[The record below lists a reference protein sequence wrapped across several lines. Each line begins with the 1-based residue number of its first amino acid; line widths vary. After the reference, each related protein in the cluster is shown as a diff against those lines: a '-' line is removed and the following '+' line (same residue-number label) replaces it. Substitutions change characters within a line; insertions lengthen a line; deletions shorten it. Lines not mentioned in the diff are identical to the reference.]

1 MSGHHKFSELTK
13 RFTPGDREVIEAQKA
28 EMHEAIARGL
38 NMLLPYASDMAL
50 TEWAVA
56 VKALGRGEQALI
68 LRKGGI
74 HRDDRD
80 FRLVHPEFLLFPT
93 YLHQK
98 AELIKVEHHET
109 LRETIDEDDTPGVVE
124 LAYFCQV
131 VDRFE
136 IRDESALDTIS
147 DYHIWTDDYA
157 HKRLHWRPKQPLT
170 VALLRVFE
178 IEQPQ
183 ALPVLDE
190 YSGCKSWVELGQE
203 VPLGSMAPVMDDSE
217 FERQCDLVR
226 SALGATPTAV

>member
-1 MSGHHKFSELTK
+1 
-13 RFTPGDREVIEAQKA
+13 
-28 EMHEAIARGL
+28 
-38 NMLLPYASDMAL
+38 MAL
-50 TEWAVA
+50 KEWAVA

-98 AELIKVEHHET
+98 AELIKSTHHET
-109 LRETIDEDDTPGVVE
+109 LRETVDEDDTPGVVE
-124 LAYFCQV
+124 LAYYCQV
-131 VDRFE
+131 VDKFE
-136 IRDESALDTIS
+136 IRDESALDTLS
-147 DYHIWTDDYA
+147 DFHIWTDDYA

-178 IEQPQ
+178 MEQPQ

-190 YSGCKSWVELGQE
+190 YSGCKAKTYRWIRCCRSWTIRSSSSIVTPSDPRSGRRRRQ
-203 VPLGSMAPVMDDSE
+203 SE
-217 FERQCDLVR
+217 
-226 SALGATPTAV
+226 AWA

>member
-1 MSGHHKFSELTK
+1 MSGHHEFSELTK
-13 RFTPGDREVIEAQKA
+13 RFTPEDRGIVEVLKTEMREVV
-28 EMHEAIARGL
+28 ARGSKIV
-38 NMLLPYASDMAL
+38 LPHASDMAL
-50 TEWAVA
+50 KEWAVA
-56 VKALGRGEQALI
+56 VKSLGRGEQALI

-80 FRLVHPEFLLFPT
+80 FRMVHPEFLLFPT

-98 AELIKVEHHET
+98 SELIKPEHRET
-109 LRETIDEDDTPGVVE
+109 LRETVDEDDTPGVVE

-136 IRDESALDTIS
+136 LRDESALDTIS
-147 DYHIWTDDYA
+147 SHHIWTDDYA

-170 VALLRVFE
+170 VALLRVFVLH
-178 IEQPQ
+178 QPQ

-203 VPLGSMAPVMDDSE
+203 VPLGTMSPVMDDAE
-217 FERQCDLVR
+217 FERQCDAVR
-226 SALGATPTAV
+226 SALGATPAAV

>member
-1 MSGHHKFSELTK
+1 
-13 RFTPGDREVIEAQKA
+13 
-28 EMHEAIARGL
+28 
-38 NMLLPYASDMAL
+38 MLLPDASDMAL
-50 TEWAVA
+50 KEWAVA

-98 AELIKVEHHET
+98 AELIKSDSHDT
-109 LRETIDEDDTPGVVE
+109 LRETMDENDTPDTVE
-124 LAYFCQV
+124 LSYFCQV

-136 IRDESALDTIS
+136 VRDESTLDTIS

-178 IEQPQ
+178 MEQPQ
-183 ALPVLDE
+183 PLPVLDE
-190 YSGCKSWVELGQE
+190 YSGCKSWVDLAQE
-203 VPLGSMAPVMDDSE
+203 VSLGTMAPVMDDVE
-217 FERQCDLVR
+217 FETQRDRIR
-226 SALGATPTAV
+226 SELGWLESRCQVL